1 LCINKLLLHS
11 ENADNAL
18 MMSNY
23 ADKWLEE
30 AKGKVKST
38 GVWITVVSALIV
50 FAFIVM
56 MITALYD
63 VSNVLQH

>member
-1 LCINKLLLHS
+1 
-11 ENADNAL
+11 

-38 GVWITVVSALIV
+38 GIWITVVSALIV